1 MPRSSSNQAASL
13 VLRRLLCLLVAC
25 FLGARCSWH
34 AGAFTG
40 RSLCTQAPLRKALRR
55 RALPP
60 FEPFLEPVEAYAAA
74 RVADSPFLADL
85 PPEVV
90 HWGHAG
96 AMLSVYP
103 MIFVAAYS
111 AWLTQQGRGDEELFS
126 MGIPARVLHPAQALG
141 ATIFF
146 IIGGQGGLVLL
157 KAQGQPILD
166 SPHAV
171 TAVLLLLGL
180 LLQALSALLFP
191 AAPSLRSWH
200 AVVGT
205 VTVATLILHAVFGVS
220 LGLSF

>member
-1 MPRSSSNQAASL
+1 MLPLESQRAPIGVPQKRR
-13 VLRRLLCLLVAC
+13 VLSYLLIAC
-25 FLGARCSWH
+25 V
-34 AGAFTG
+34 AGAGSHAFAG
-40 RSLCTQAPLRKALRR
+40 HSLRSQQQHPLRR

-60 FEPFLEPVEAYAAA
+60 LEPFFEPVEAYAAA

-103 MIFVAAYS
+103 MIFVSAYS
-111 AWLTQQGRGDEELFS
+111 AWLTSQGRGDEELFS
-126 MGIPARVLHPAQALG
+126 MGIPARVLHPLQALG
-141 ATIFF
+141 ATLFF

-166 SPHAV
+166 SPHAA
-171 TAVLLLLGL
+171 TAVLVLLGL
-180 LLQALSALLFP
+180 FLQAFSALLFP
-191 AAPSLRSWH
+191 AFPSLRSYH
-200 AVVGT
+200 GVLGT
-205 VTVATLILHAVFGVS
+205 MTAATLIAHAATGLS